1 LLLSSHHREVTNLYT
16 VIIHALYHHTT
27 SHPRPSLQTSA
38 LHTKLSERIVKM
50 VLTEQLPPPPTWAR
64 SWPQQQPN
72 SGDYMMDTGM
82 MPYEPRPMSTTISR
96 PGISSQYFPGTPFSL
111 APITTSIPAPQY
123 QPAVSYASGY
133 HSYSP
138 SPVLGSPFKV
148 NHLDQH
154 SRAMSGEPT
163 HIQGPRTPRSVPSSA
178 HVNRSPSAKPET
190 HGSTPTM
197 EASVIPEPVKIIV
210 SNVPVSGVAAHEF
223 HTPLDNLMKTV
234 QASEPNAIESQPSPR
249 SNFNNAE
256 STQEVVSL

>member
-1 LLLSSHHREVTNLYT
+1 
-16 VIIHALYHHTT
+16 
-27 SHPRPSLQTSA
+27 
-38 LHTKLSERIVKM
+38 
-50 VLTEQLPPPPTWAR
+50 
-64 SWPQQQPN
+64 
-72 SGDYMMDTGM
+72 MMDTGM